1 MPVNTKIQVR
11 RGYSTGYAG
20 AAIGGL
26 LVSGNTWANISSL
39 SQGEIGF
46 EIDTGRFKIGDG
58 VNAWGSLPY
67 AGGSNILPGYSNTS
81 GVGSGIST
89 QFNSATNS
97 YTIHNSIVTSGNG
110 ISLSATPITGDG
122 TTAPTGSGWSF
133 GLSNRLQTL
142 SSLNTSGIIVGTNSS
157 GVITRSL
164 ASGAN
169 IDITNA
175 DGISDN
181 PRISLPA
188 SLTGLTSIVSSSIS
202 GTDLRVGNLY
212 VGQNIDISL
221 AAAILAHGPF
231 VVSADPFIVNGS
243 GIFTSGL
250 FVGPSGAPTGV
261 SLQGHKHAWSD
272 ITNLTGFCDSVGDCV
287 STEFIASTGLQLSYN
302 STGNGTLSLALSGQA
317 LALHNL
323 NTNGFIARSGTDT
336 VVARTIGASGNNILI
351 ANGDGVGGNPSIG
364 LNPNVTISG
373 LTTTGDVTVGGNLI
387 VQGDTITANVSTMQV
402 EDPVITLGGTGTI
415 VNDGLDRGIQ
425 FRYWNG
431 AAATGFMGWDAQ
443 NSEFSFLS
451 STTGTIAGNDYGAG
465 TLGRIKVGS
474 LVSNGN
480 ISGSNIFV
488 TGATASTIA
497 IFDGNKQIV
506 STGSPTLTE
515 LSYLSGVSS
524 SIQTQLNNKL
534 ASDRTITPGSGLDG
548 SIALSLSG
556 NPTLNV
562 GAGYGISVL
571 SDTVAVD
578 TNVVVMVTGTQTI
591 SGIKTFNN
599 GSTTNVGI
607 NTSSNGT
614 GTLTF
619 QEGSNTATI
628 SWQGVGD
635 NLVFDSSVAGGT
647 FDFKKTIRYQAPSSG
662 TSATSIPVFTGTNP
676 TLSVQ
681 SLASRSISDFKSDL
695 SLNNVSNNS
704 QMIAYAGRTSG
715 YIPTWSGTTG
725 TTLNDGYAV
734 STGTVVSSIVLRDAQ
749 SNFSANNIYATG
761 FIGNGSLITS
771 LNADNISTGTIASGR
786 LSGSYTIN
794 IIGSASSVTNALTFS
809 STGNGAATGLT
820 FNGSVARTISY
831 NSIGAPSTTGD
842 GATGNT
848 WNIGILGNA
857 ATVTNGVYITG
868 AQTISGVKTFENA
881 PVFNS
886 GISLK
891 NTAASSVSGFAV
903 FANDS
908 TGGTARTLDY
918 RSLSG
923 VRTDL
928 GASTNTA
935 STLVLRDSSGNF
947 SAGNITITGISGV
960 TTVAGINNVFTS
972 TSISGVNN
980 STYLLNF
987 IIDGGTP

>member
-110 ISLSATPITGDG
+110 ISLSATPITGNG

-157 GVITRSL
+157 GVVTRSL

-169 IDITNA
+169 IDITNV
-175 DGISDN
+175 DGISGN
-181 PRISLPA
+181 PIISLPA
-188 SLTGLTSIVSSSIS
+188 SLTGLSSIVSTNIS
-202 GTDLRVGNLY
+202 GTNLNVDNLY
-212 VGQNIDISL
+212 IGQNIDISL
-221 AAAILAHGPF
+221 AASILAHGPLIF
-231 VVSADPFIVNGS
+231 QADPFIVDGN

-250 FVGPSGAPTGV
+250 SVGPSGAPTGV

-323 NTNGFIARSGTDT
+323 NTNGFIARSATDT

-351 ANGDGVGGNPSIG
+351 ADGDGVGGNPSIG

-451 STTGTIAGNDYGAG
+451 TTTGTIAGNDYGAG

-488 TGATASTIA
+488 TNATASTIA

-534 ASDRTITPGSGLDG
+534 ASDRTITPGSGLWGSVDG
-548 SIALSLSG
+548 TTALSLSS
-556 NPTLNV
+556 NPTLHV
-562 GAGYGISVL
+562 AAGYGISVS
-571 SDTVAVD
+571 SDNVAVD
-578 TNVVVMVTGTQTI
+578 TSTVVMITGTQTV
-591 SGIKTFNN
+591 SGVKTFNN

-662 TSATSIPVFTGTNP
+662 ASATSIPVFTGTNP

-734 STGTVVSSIVLRDAQ
+734 STGTVASSI
-749 SNFSANNIYATG
+749 
-761 FIGNGSLITS
+761 
-771 LNADNISTGTIASGR
+771 
-786 LSGSYTIN
+786 
-794 IIGSASSVTNALTFS
+794 
-809 STGNGAATGLT
+809 
-820 FNGSVARTISY
+820 
-831 NSIGAPSTTGD
+831 
-842 GATGNT
+842 
-848 WNIGILGNA
+848 
-857 ATVTNGVYITG
+857 
-868 AQTISGVKTFENA
+868 
-881 PVFNS
+881 
-886 GISLK
+886 
-891 NTAASSVSGFAV
+891 
-903 FANDS
+903 
-908 TGGTARTLDY
+908 
-918 RSLSG
+918 
-923 VRTDL
+923 
-928 GASTNTA
+928 
-935 STLVLRDSSGNF
+935 VLRDSSGNF